1 MIKQQLNKVA
11 DQTETILDD
20 VFWSHYDNLDDNPS
34 KQPTVAVV
42 TETWYPDINGVSHSI
57 GKIVHHLLNLGVNVQ
72 LFGVKNDLLD
82 ETELDPRLEYF
93 ACRGSKLPFYKEV
106 SFGIFNSKQLR
117 IQWRKDP
124 PDIIQIVTEGPLGYS
139 AMKTAKRLNIPVI
152 SDYHTNFQLYSKNYH
167 LGWLE
172 KIVSGYLRYLH
183 NHTYMTV
190 VPTKELQKQLQYQKY
205 NNVKIM
211 TRGIDTAVFNPNHR
225 SEKLRKTWGVSNSD
239 PVILYVG
246 RIAAEKNIAL
256 AIKAFQATHEQNPNS
271 KFVLV
276 GDGPLRKQLEQK
288 HPELIFCGMQTGK
301 ALSEHYASAD
311 IFLAPSVTET
321 FGNTIL
327 EAMASGLAV
336 VTYNYAAALEH
347 MENGVTGIKV
357 PFDNEQEFIKQA
369 IELSQD
375 DALIECLRTNAH
387 LRVQNLSWNDVSKQ
401 LLRLMNQIIDQ
412 HNLSKNGA

>member
-1 MIKQQLNKVA
+1 MIKKQLNKVA

-20 VFWSHYDNLDDNPS
+20 VFWSNYDNLAENPS

-57 GKIVHHLLNLGVNVQ
+57 GKIVHHLLDLGVNVQ
-72 LFGVKNDLLD
+72 LFAINNEK
-82 ETELDPRLEYF
+82 LEESEIDSRIEYHP
-93 ACRGSKLPFYKEV
+93 CRGRKLPFYKEV

-117 IQWRKDP
+117 LQWRKDP

-139 AMKTAKRLNIPVI
+139 AMKTAKRLNIPAF

-172 KIVSGYLRYLH
+172 KMVSGYLRYLH
-183 NHTYMTV
+183 NQTKMTL
-190 VPTKELQKQLQYQKY
+190 VPTKELQKQLQNQGYE
-205 NNVKIM
+205 NVKIM
-211 TRGIDTAVFNPNHR
+211 TRGIDTDVFNPKYRNQ
-225 SEKLRKTWGVSNSD
+225 KLRKTWGVSNNE

-256 AIKAFQATHEQNPNS
+256 AIKAYQEIHAQNPNC

-276 GDGPLRKQLEQK
+276 GDGPLRKQLQQK
-288 HPELIFCGMQTGK
+288 HPELIFCGMKTGK

-311 IFLAPSVTET
+311 IFLAPSITET
-321 FGNTIL
+321 FGNIIL

-336 VTYNYAAALEH
+336 VTYNYAAAKEH
-347 MENGVTGIKV
+347 MENEVTGIKV
-357 PFDNEQEFIKQA
+357 PFNDNDEFIRQA
-369 IELSQD
+369 VALTQDESLTEL
-375 DALIECLRTNAH
+375 LKNNAH
-387 LRVQNLSWNDVSKQ
+387 LRVQNLSWEAVSKK
-401 LLRLMNQIIDQ
+401 LLRQMNQIIIE
-412 HNLSKNGA
+412 HKNSKIGE